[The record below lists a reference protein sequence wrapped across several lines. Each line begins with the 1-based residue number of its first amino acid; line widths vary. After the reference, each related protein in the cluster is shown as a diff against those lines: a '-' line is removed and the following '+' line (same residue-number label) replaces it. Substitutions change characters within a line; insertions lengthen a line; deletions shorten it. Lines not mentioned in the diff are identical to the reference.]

1 MAFVLQLQGL
11 QAAATKGPRTCY
23 SHVTS
28 YNNTECRIVTQAQT
42 PDA

>member
-11 QAAATKGPRTCY
+11 DAPKLTAHPCY

-28 YNNTECRIVTQAQT
+28 YANTCS
-42 PDA
+42 